1 MKWQSMKKS
10 TLSLAFALLLGASS
24 CPSQTPGVRNG
35 HNMVYYF
42 PSHSLLLFGGA
53 DQAKVYGDTWTYS
66 QGQWEK
72 VADNGPSPRTFPC
85 MTMADGYV
93 LLFGGN
99 AVLFGNDQHPVHY
112 LDDTWIF
119 RDGKWAKWNDDG
131 PHPSARAEAA
141 MAYDPLRKKVVLFGG
156 RMAGAQWLVGDT
168 WEFDGKKWNEMQAMG
183 PTARSG
189 AAMFFDQTRNQILLS
204 GGNPVIAKE
213 KDYNGPLWAW
223 DGKAWESIRST
234 DSLIF
239 NACIAYNTKESY
251 LLRFG
256 GWNGRERLN
265 DTWIFK
271 GTEWTKLPLRH
282 SPAARN
288 HSILVYDLIHN
299 AFLLFGGHDGDNV
312 FGDMWSFQ
320 NGQWQL
326 IYKEGPV
333 RRVEN
338 GH

>member
-1 MKWQSMKKS
+1 MKRPALDLVLGQLLVAS
-10 TLSLAFALLLGASS
+10 TA
-24 CPSQTPGVRNG
+24 CSQTPGVRNG
-35 HNMVYYF
+35 HAMVF
-42 PSHSLLLFGGA
+42 HTPSHSILLFGGA
-53 DQAKVYGDTWTYS
+53 DQAKVYGDTWAYS

-72 VADNGPSPRTFPC
+72 LADSGPSPRTFPS
-85 MTMADGYV
+85 MVMADGYV

-99 AVLFGNDQHPVHY
+99 AVLFGNDKNPVHY

-119 RDGKWAKWNDDG
+119 REGKWEQWKGDG
-131 PHPSARAEAA
+131 PHPSARSEAA
-141 MAYDPLRKKVVLFGG
+141 MAYDPIRKEVVLFGG
-156 RMAGAQWLVGDT
+156 RMAGYTWVAGDT
-168 WEFDGKKWNEMQAMG
+168 WEFDGNKWHEAQATG

-189 AAMFFDQTRNQILLS
+189 AAMVYDQSKQQILLT

-213 KDYNGPLWAW
+213 KDYNGPLWTW
-223 DGKAWESIRST
+223 DGKAWASIPST

-239 NACIAYNTKESY
+239 NACVAYNTKESY

-265 DTWIFK
+265 DTWILK
-271 GTEWTKLPLRH
+271 GMEWKKLSLLR

-288 HSILVYDLIHN
+288 HSILVFDEIHD
-299 AFLLFGGHDGDNV
+299 AFMLFGGHDGDNV

-320 NGQWQL
+320 NGKWQL
-326 IYKEGPV
+326 IYKEGPI